1 MSKSL
6 TRSQKISKTA
16 CCDSMHTAL
25 DIACEC
31 CAVIQ
36 YAKSEVINLIERHH
50 PISKMD
56 LEEDKVSG
64 GDVGSGANSP
74 RKHELLRRSNTNSN
88 FAISDF
94 KMMGILGEGS
104 YATVH
109 LAEKDGK
116 VYALKEISKSFI
128 LKVCFKNIINKAK
141 NNVDVIA
148 RKG

>member
-6 TRSQKISKTA
+6 TRLNKISKTA
-16 CCDSMHTAL
+16 CCDQMHTAL

-36 YAKSEVINLIERHH
+36 YAKSEVIQLIERHH

-64 GDVGSGANSP
+64 EAPTNSP
-74 RKHELLRRSNTNSN
+74 RKNELLSRSNTNVN
-88 FAISDF
+88 FSINDF

-109 LAEKDGK
+109 LAEKDGN
-116 VYALKEISKSFI
+116 VYALKEISKAFI
-128 LKVCFKNIINKAK
+128 LKVCCNI
-141 NNVDVIA
+141 
-148 RKG
+148 

>member
-1 MSKSL
+1 MSKPL
-6 TRSQKISKTA
+6 TRSQKVSKTA

-36 YAKSEVINLIERHH
+36 YAKSEVIHMIERHH
-50 PISKMD
+50 PISKME

-64 GDVGSGANSP
+64 DVGSANSP

-94 KMMGILGEGS
+94 KIMGILGEGS

-128 LKVCFKNIINKAK
+128 LKVCFNICDKAKSNVNIIAWKS
-141 NNVDVIA
+141 
-148 RKG
+148 